1 MSFADKKGIVVA
13 SGFKLQA
20 EALLDARQQ
29 VDTIAERDELVTI
42 NAATPGLRVYV
53 KETKRNYVYNGTG
66 WDTLAQGDGVA
77 ALPFTP
83 STSNTSAG
91 VTEMLEIADEWVK
104 NRDKLYY
111 KLNEEGNPY
120 NLYTLFDNRD
130 VYAGVEG
137 GKYQIDCSSFV
148 HAVLM
153 GIRYKNSRYALC
165 GDTNEQHNSTTGY
178 PHNISSRKWA
188 YSLFENANDPYL
200 QGTPQTYR
208 YANQIAKYAYEHGF
222 AFKITSDGKNL
233 QYGDLIFLY
242 ENDEWDSD
250 GYAGESW
257 NGIYHVAIYCGKNI
271 SGYLRMVGAVS
282 PNNSNATS
290 PLDYTYIDP
299 NSEYIWGAARFPLAE
314 SANVD
319 FAERNILLGGKGD
332 FEQTNV
338 YKFRLTEPTKAGEWY
353 TAVLSADRLVDATI
367 TLSLRDT
374 NNQNVNIGYYTSSIG
389 QPVQSKYD
397 GLYIMSF
404 QATKETSEVWLFS
417 GDGNAP
423 TSENMLLHYLC
434 LYKGLVDPPSI
445 YTRPQAELPD
455 VVYTPTEFLSSE
467 SSELDGDTAL
477 EEFIRSHID
486 NTEFSTKLYNIRIT
500 NTTVINPGRYFTKIK
515 VSSVGYMVVANLLG
529 VNGHYDITIDQED
542 NYEIIDL
549 RTTTT
554 DRISDFED
562 AVQGL
567 IPEIP
572 TKLPNPQALTFTGA
586 VTGTYDGSAAKTI
599 NIPTSQPTANSLVIK
614 LNGGTTEG
622 TNQFTFN
629 GSTTKNIN
637 ITPASI
643 GAATASHGTH
653 VTYGTDAPKA
663 NGTASA
669 GSANSVS
676 RSDHVHPAQ
685 TTVSGNAGS
694 ATKLAT
700 KRTIDGVSFDG
711 TANITHFGTC
721 STAAGT
727 AAKVVS
733 CAGFTLTAGAK
744 ITVKFTTTNTAANPT
759 LNVNN
764 TGAKA
769 ITYRGSAMSA
779 SNLAAGRVYTFIYD
793 GTNYELV
800 GDININTTY
809 NTGTAS
815 TPGLTKLYTGTGANT
830 DGTMTQ
836 DAITDALAGKAPTSH
851 THTASQITDLE
862 DTVEGLIP
870 SKLPNPQALTF
881 TGAVTGTYDGSAA
894 KTINIP
900 TTGSTDGSLIV
911 KLNGGST
918 EGTNMFTF
926 NGSADKTVNITPSA
940 IGAAASSHSHG
951 LASTTAAGFLKQL
964 SGSTSQF
971 MRADGNWATP
981 PNTTYSAMKGA
992 TSSAAGAAGLVP
1004 APAAGYQ
1011 SRWLRGDGTWQSIS
1025 LSTLGVSATAAEL
1038 NYMDGVTS
1046 NVQTQL
1052 NSKAASSHTHN
1063 YAGSASAG
1071 GAANSV
1077 KASLIV
1083 KLNGGTTEGTN
1094 MFTFNGGTEKTINIT
1109 PSAIGAAAASH
1120 GTHVTY
1126 STSAPKANG
1135 TASAGS
1141 AASVSRSDHVH
1152 PLQTTV
1158 SGNAGSAT
1166 KLATARTIDGVSF
1179 NGTANITHFGTCST
1193 AAGTAAKVVSCTGF
1207 TLASGAKITVKF
1219 TVTNTAANPTL
1230 NVNNTGAKAIMYRGA
1245 AISAGYLAAN
1255 RVYTFIY
1262 DGTDYE
1268 LIGDINTDTN
1278 TTYGTGTSSTPG
1290 LTKLYTGTGA
1300 NTDGTMTQ
1308 DAITDAL
1315 AAKAA
1320 SSHNHSASNITSGTL
1335 PIARGGTGLTAS
1347 PSMLVNLAST
1357 SAASVFATS
1366 PRPGVTGT
1374 LPIARG
1380 GTGATSASAART
1392 ALGAAA
1398 SSHTHNYAGSSSAG
1412 GAATSAVKVSVP
1424 VGTVLFSTSSSTTFF
1439 SSCFGGTWTVVGN
1452 IDAIVGSSSTLTL
1465 YMFRKTAA

>member
-165 GDTNEQHNSTTGY
+165 VDTNEQHNSTTGY

-374 NNQNVNIGYYTSSIG
+374 DNQNVNIGYYTSSIG

-455 VVYTPTEFLSSE
+455 IVYAPTEFLSSE

-500 NTTVINPGRYFTKIK
+500 STTVINPGRYFTKIK

-586 VTGTYDGSAAKTI
+586 VTGTYDGST
-599 NIPTSQPTANSLVIK
+599 
-614 LNGGTTEG
+614 
-622 TNQFTFN
+622 
-629 GSTTKNIN
+629 
-637 ITPASI
+637 
-643 GAATASHGTH
+643 
-653 VTYGTDAPKA
+653 
-663 NGTASA
+663 
-669 GSANSVS
+669 
-676 RSDHVHPAQ
+676 
-685 TTVSGNAGS
+685 
-694 ATKLAT
+694 
-700 KRTIDGVSFDG
+700 
-711 TANITHFGTC
+711 
-721 STAAGT
+721 
-727 AAKVVS
+727 
-733 CAGFTLTAGAK
+733 
-744 ITVKFTTTNTAANPT
+744 
-759 LNVNN
+759 
-764 TGAKA
+764 
-769 ITYRGSAMSA
+769 
-779 SNLAAGRVYTFIYD
+779 
-793 GTNYELV
+793 
-800 GDININTTY
+800 
-809 NTGTAS
+809 
-815 TPGLTKLYTGTGANT
+815 
-830 DGTMTQ
+830 
-836 DAITDALAGKAPTSH
+836 
-851 THTASQITDLE
+851 
-862 DTVEGLIP
+862 
-870 SKLPNPQALTF
+870 
-881 TGAVTGTYDGSAA
+881 A

-1219 TVTNTAANPTL
+1219 TITNTAANPTL

-1315 AAKAA
+1315 AGKAA

-1347 PSMLVNLAST
+1347 PSMLVNLGST
-1357 SAASVFATS
+1357 SAASIFTTS

>member
-374 NNQNVNIGYYTSSIG
+374 DNQNVNIGYYTSSIG

-455 VVYTPTEFLSSE
+455 VIYTPTEFLSSK

-500 NTTVINPGRYFTKIK
+500 GTTVINPGRYFTKIK

-599 NIPTSQPTANSLVIK
+599 
-614 LNGGTTEG
+614 E
-622 TNQFTFN
+622 
-629 GSTTKNIN
+629 
-637 ITPASI
+637 
-643 GAATASHGTH
+643 
-653 VTYGTDAPKA
+653 
-663 NGTASA
+663 
-669 GSANSVS
+669 
-676 RSDHVHPAQ
+676 
-685 TTVSGNAGS
+685 
-694 ATKLAT
+694 
-700 KRTIDGVSFDG
+700 
-711 TANITHFGTC
+711 
-721 STAAGT
+721 
-727 AAKVVS
+727 
-733 CAGFTLTAGAK
+733 
-744 ITVKFTTTNTAANPT
+744 
-759 LNVNN
+759 
-764 TGAKA
+764 
-769 ITYRGSAMSA
+769 
-779 SNLAAGRVYTFIYD
+779 
-793 GTNYELV
+793 
-800 GDININTTY
+800 
-809 NTGTAS
+809 
-815 TPGLTKLYTGTGANT
+815 
-830 DGTMTQ
+830 
-836 DAITDALAGKAPTSH
+836 
-851 THTASQITDLE
+851 
-862 DTVEGLIP
+862 
-870 SKLPNPQALTF
+870 
-881 TGAVTGTYDGSAA
+881 
-894 KTINIP
+894 IP

-1052 NSKAASSHTHN
+1052 DSKAASSHTHN
-1063 YAGSASAG
+1063 YAGSDSAG
-1071 GAANSV
+1071 GAANS
-1077 KASLIV
+1077 
-1083 KLNGGTTEGTN
+1083 
-1094 MFTFNGGTEKTINIT
+1094 
-1109 PSAIGAAAASH
+1109 
-1120 GTHVTY
+1120 
-1126 STSAPKANG
+1126 
-1135 TASAGS
+1135 
-1141 AASVSRSDHVH
+1141 
-1152 PLQTTV
+1152 
-1158 SGNAGSAT
+1158 
-1166 KLATARTIDGVSF
+1166 
-1179 NGTANITHFGTCST
+1179 
-1193 AAGTAAKVVSCTGF
+1193 
-1207 TLASGAKITVKF
+1207 
-1219 TVTNTAANPTL
+1219 
-1230 NVNNTGAKAIMYRGA
+1230 
-1245 AISAGYLAAN
+1245 
-1255 RVYTFIY
+1255 
-1262 DGTDYE
+1262 
-1268 LIGDINTDTN
+1268 
-1278 TTYGTGTSSTPG
+1278 
-1290 LTKLYTGTGA
+1290 
-1300 NTDGTMTQ
+1300 
-1308 DAITDAL
+1308 
-1315 AAKAA
+1315 
-1320 SSHNHSASNITSGTL
+1320 
-1335 PIARGGTGLTAS
+1335 
-1347 PSMLVNLAST
+1347 
-1357 SAASVFATS
+1357 
-1366 PRPGVTGT
+1366 
-1374 LPIARG
+1374 
-1380 GTGATSASAART
+1380 
-1392 ALGAAA
+1392 
-1398 SSHTHNYAGSSSAG
+1398 
-1412 GAATSAVKVSVP
+1412 AVKVAVP